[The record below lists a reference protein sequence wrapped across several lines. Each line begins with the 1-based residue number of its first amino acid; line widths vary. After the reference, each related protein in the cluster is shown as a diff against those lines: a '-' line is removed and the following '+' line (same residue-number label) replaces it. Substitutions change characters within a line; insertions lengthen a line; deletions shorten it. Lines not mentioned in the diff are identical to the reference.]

1 LKYYIIA
8 GEASGDLHGSNLI
21 KELKIINPSS
31 TFRCWGGDLMKSQCN
46 KLVMHYDDFSYMG
59 FLEVIVNAKKIL
71 SYISLCKKD
80 IEEYN
85 PDVIIYIDY
94 PGFNMKIAEWAKRK
108 NFINHFYISPKVWV
122 WKENRVKKIK
132 RVIDKMYVIL
142 PFEEGFYLNKHNYKV
157 DFVGHPL
164 LDAIDNQKEFN
175 RQEFLAKNKL
185 SSKPVIALLP
195 GSRNQEIIK
204 LLPLMLDVVSN
215 FNDYQIIIAGAPNKS
230 IDYYKKIILSNKE
243 SRSSIKVIC
252 NQTYD
257 ILRISSAAIVTS
269 GTATLETALFK
280 VPQVVCYKTS
290 MISYLIGRL
299 LIHNLKF
306 ISLVNIILDKHIV
319 KELIQNNCNKDNL
332 VIELQKILNKSD
344 RSLMLKEYELLHKKL
359 GGKGASKKTAEL
371 ISKYSKN

>member
-215 FNDYQIIIAGAPNKS
+215 FKDYQIIIAGAPNKS
-230 IDYYKKIILSNKE
+230 INYYEKIILSNKE

-290 MISYLIGRL
+290 VISYLIGRL

-306 ISLVNIILDKHIV
+306 ISLVNIILDKHVV

>member
-1 LKYYIIA
+1 MKYYIIA

-21 KELKIINPSS
+21 KELKNINPSS

-46 KLVMHYDDFSYMG
+46 KLVMHYEDFSYMG

-122 WKENRVKKIK
+122 WKEYRVKKIK

-142 PFEEGFYLNKHNYKV
+142 PFEEGFYINKHNYKV

-164 LDAIDNQKEFN
+164 LDAIENQKEFN
-175 RQEFLAKNKL
+175 RQEFLTKNKL

-204 LLPLMLDVVSN
+204 LLPLMLDVASN

-230 IDYYKKIILSNKE
+230 INYYEKIILSNKE

-306 ISLVNIILDKHIV
+306 ISLVNIILDKHVV

>member
-290 MISYLIGRL
+290 VISYLIGRL

-306 ISLVNIILDKHIV
+306 ISLVNIILDKHVV

>member
-1 LKYYIIA
+1 MKYYIIA

-122 WKENRVKKIK
+122 WKEYRVKKIK
-132 RVIDKMYVIL
+132 RVIDKMFVIL
-142 PFEEGFYLNKHNYKV
+142 PFEEGFYINKHNYKV

-164 LDAIDNQKEFN
+164 LDAIENQKEFN

-269 GTATLETALFK
+269 GTATLETALFR

-290 MISYLIGRL
+290 VISYLIGRL

-306 ISLVNIILDKHIV
+306 ISLVNIILDKHVV

-371 ISKYSKN
+371 ITKYSKN

>member
-1 LKYYIIA
+1 MKYYIIA

-59 FLEVIVNAKKIL
+59 FLEVILNAKKIL

-122 WKENRVKKIK
+122 WKEYRVKKIK

>member
-1 LKYYIIA
+1 MKYYIIA

-21 KELKIINPSS
+21 KELKNINPSS

-46 KLVMHYDDFSYMG
+46 QLVKHYEDFSYMG

-71 SYISLCKKD
+71 NYISLCKKD

-122 WKENRVKKIK
+122 WKEYRVKKIK

-142 PFEEGFYLNKHNYKV
+142 PFEEGFYINKHNYKV

-164 LDAIDNQKEFN
+164 LDAIENQKEFN
-175 RQEFLAKNKL
+175 RQEFLTKNKL

-215 FNDYQIIIAGAPNKS
+215 FKDYQIIIAGAPNKS
-230 IDYYKKIILSNKE
+230 INYYEKIILSNNE

-306 ISLVNIILDKHIV
+306 ISLVNIILDKHVV

>member
-1 LKYYIIA
+1 MKYYIIA

-59 FLEVIVNAKKIL
+59 FLEVILNAKKIL

-230 IDYYKKIILSNKE
+230 INYYEKIILSNKE

-306 ISLVNIILDKHIV
+306 ISLVNIILDKHVV

>member
-1 LKYYIIA
+1 MKYYIIA

-122 WKENRVKKIK
+122 WKEYRVKKIK

-299 LIHNLKF
+299 LIHDLKF
-306 ISLVNIILDKHIV
+306 ISLVNIILDKHVV

>member
-1 LKYYIIA
+1 MKYYIIA

-122 WKENRVKKIK
+122 WKEYRVKKIK

-215 FNDYQIIIAGAPNKS
+215 FDDYQIIIAGAPNKS
-230 IDYYKKIILSNKE
+230 INYYEKIILSNKE

-306 ISLVNIILDKHIV
+306 ISLVNIILDKHVV

>member
-1 LKYYIIA
+1 MKYYIIA

-108 NFINHFYISPKVWV
+108 KFINHFYISPKVWV

-290 MISYLIGRL
+290 VISYLIGRL

-306 ISLVNIILDKHIV
+306 ISLVNIILDKHVV

>member
-108 NFINHFYISPKVWV
+108 KFINHFYISPKVWV

>member
-1 LKYYIIA
+1 MKYYIIA

-142 PFEEGFYLNKHNYKV
+142 PFEEGFYINKHNYKV

-306 ISLVNIILDKHIV
+306 ISLVNIILDKHVV

>member
-1 LKYYIIA
+1 MKYYIIA

-31 TFRCWGGDLMKSQCN
+31 TFRCWGGDLMKGQCN

-122 WKENRVKKIK
+122 WKEYRVKKIK

-230 IDYYKKIILSNKE
+230 INYYEKIILSNKE

-306 ISLVNIILDKHIV
+306 ISLVNIILDKHVV

>member
-1 LKYYIIA
+1 MKYYIIA

-21 KELKIINPSS
+21 KELKSINPSS

-290 MISYLIGRL
+290 VISYLIGRL

-306 ISLVNIILDKHIV
+306 ISLVNIILDKHVV

>member
-21 KELKIINPSS
+21 KELKSINPSS

-46 KLVMHYDDFSYMG
+46 KLVMHYEDFSYMG

-122 WKENRVKKIK
+122 WKEYRVKKIK
-132 RVIDKMYVIL
+132 RVIDKMFVIL
-142 PFEEGFYLNKHNYKV
+142 PFEEGFYINKHNYKV

-164 LDAIDNQKEFN
+164 LDAIENQKEFN

-306 ISLVNIILDKHIV
+306 ISLVNIILDKHVV

-371 ISKYSKN
+371 ITKYSKN

>member
-1 LKYYIIA
+1 MKYYIIA

-21 KELKIINPSS
+21 KELKSINPSS

-122 WKENRVKKIK
+122 WKEYRVKKIK

-142 PFEEGFYLNKHNYKV
+142 PFEEGFYINKHNYKV

-215 FNDYQIIIAGAPNKS
+215 FKDYQIIIAGAPNKS
-230 IDYYKKIILSNKE
+230 INYYEKIILSNKE

-290 MISYLIGRL
+290 VISYLIGRL

-306 ISLVNIILDKHIV
+306 ISLVNIILDKHVV

>member
-1 LKYYIIA
+1 MKYYIIA

-122 WKENRVKKIK
+122 WKEYRVKKIK

-142 PFEEGFYLNKHNYKV
+142 PFEEGFYINKHNYKV

>member
-1 LKYYIIA
+1 MKYYIIA

-108 NFINHFYISPKVWV
+108 KFINHFYISPKVWV

-230 IDYYKKIILSNKE
+230 INYYEKIILSNKE

-306 ISLVNIILDKHIV
+306 ISLVNIILDKHVV

>member
-1 LKYYIIA
+1 MKYYIIA

-21 KELKIINPSS
+21 KELKKINPNS
-31 TFRCWGGDLMKSQCN
+31 TFRCWGGDLMKDQCN
-46 KLVMHYDDFSYMG
+46 ELVMHYEKFSYMG
-59 FLEVIVNAKKIL
+59 FLEVIVNGKKIL
-71 SYISLCKKD
+71 NYISLCKKD

-269 GTATLETALFK
+269 GTATLETALFR

-290 MISYLIGRL
+290 VISYLIGRL

-306 ISLVNIILDKHIV
+306 ISLVNIILDKHVV

-371 ISKYSKN
+371 ITKYSKN

>member
-1 LKYYIIA
+1 MKYYIIA

-108 NFINHFYISPKVWV
+108 KFINHFYISPKVWV

-306 ISLVNIILDKHIV
+306 ISLVNIILDKHVV

>member
-1 LKYYIIA
+1 MKYYIIA

-21 KELKIINPSS
+21 KELKSINPSS

-46 KLVMHYDDFSYMG
+46 KLVMHYEDFSYMG

-122 WKENRVKKIK
+122 WKEYRVKKIK
-132 RVIDKMYVIL
+132 RVIDKMFVIL
-142 PFEEGFYLNKHNYKV
+142 PFEEGFYINKHNYKV

-164 LDAIDNQKEFN
+164 LDAIENQKEFN

-306 ISLVNIILDKHIV
+306 ISLVNIILDKHVV

-371 ISKYSKN
+371 ITKYSKN

>member
-1 LKYYIIA
+1 MKYYIIA

-122 WKENRVKKIK
+122 WKEYRVKKIK

-142 PFEEGFYLNKHNYKV
+142 PFEEGFYINKHNYKV

-204 LLPLMLDVVSN
+204 LLPLMLDVVSI

-230 IDYYKKIILSNKE
+230 INYYEKIILSNKE

-290 MISYLIGRL
+290 VISYLIGRL

-306 ISLVNIILDKHIV
+306 ISLVNIILDKHVV

-344 RSLMLKEYELLHKKL
+344 RSLMLKEYEMLHKKL

-371 ISKYSKN
+371 INKYSKN

>member
-1 LKYYIIA
+1 
-8 GEASGDLHGSNLI
+8 
-21 KELKIINPSS
+21 
-31 TFRCWGGDLMKSQCN
+31 
-46 KLVMHYDDFSYMG
+46 
-59 FLEVIVNAKKIL
+59 
-71 SYISLCKKD
+71 
-80 IEEYN
+80 
-85 PDVIIYIDY
+85 
-94 PGFNMKIAEWAKRK
+94 MKIAEWAKRK

>member
-122 WKENRVKKIK
+122 WKEYRVKKIK

-142 PFEEGFYLNKHNYKV
+142 PFEEGFYINKHNYKV

-215 FNDYQIIIAGAPNKS
+215 FKDYQIIIAGAPNKS
-230 IDYYKKIILSNKE
+230 INYYEKIILSNKE

-306 ISLVNIILDKHIV
+306 ISLVNIILDKHVV

>member
-1 LKYYIIA
+1 MKYYIIA

-108 NFINHFYISPKVWV
+108 KFINHFYISPKVWV

-132 RVIDKMYVIL
+132 RVIDKMFVIL
-142 PFEEGFYLNKHNYKV
+142 PFEEGFYINKHNYKV

-164 LDAIDNQKEFN
+164 LDAIENQKEFN

-269 GTATLETALFK
+269 GTATLETALFR

-290 MISYLIGRL
+290 VISYLIGRL

-306 ISLVNIILDKHIV
+306 ISLVNIILDKHVV

-371 ISKYSKN
+371 ITKYSKN

>member
-1 LKYYIIA
+1 MKYYIIA

-21 KELKIINPSS
+21 KELKNINPSS

-46 KLVMHYDDFSYMG
+46 ELVMHYEDFSYMG

-122 WKENRVKKIK
+122 WKEYRVKKIK

-142 PFEEGFYLNKHNYKV
+142 PFEEGFYINKHNYKV

-164 LDAIDNQKEFN
+164 LDAIENQKEFN
-175 RQEFLAKNKL
+175 RQEFLTKNKL

-230 IDYYKKIILSNKE
+230 INYYEKIILSNKE

-306 ISLVNIILDKHIV
+306 ISLVNIILDKHVV

>member
-1 LKYYIIA
+1 MKYYIIA

-59 FLEVIVNAKKIL
+59 FLEVILNAKKIL

-230 IDYYKKIILSNKE
+230 INYYEKIILSNKE

-257 ILRISSAAIVTS
+257 ILKISSAAIVTS

-290 MISYLIGRL
+290 VISYLIGRL

-306 ISLVNIILDKHIV
+306 ISLVNIILDKHVV
-319 KELIQNNCNKDNL
+319 KELIQKNCNKDNL
-332 VIELQKILNKSD
+332 LIELQKILNKSD

>member
-1 LKYYIIA
+1 MKYYIIA

-306 ISLVNIILDKHIV
+306 ISLVNIILDKHVV

>member
-1 LKYYIIA
+1 MKYYIIA

-142 PFEEGFYLNKHNYKV
+142 PFEEGFYINKHNYKV

-230 IDYYKKIILSNKE
+230 INYYEKIILSNKE

-306 ISLVNIILDKHIV
+306 ISLVNIILDKHVV

>member
-1 LKYYIIA
+1 MKYYIIA

-59 FLEVIVNAKKIL
+59 FLEVILNAKKIL

-108 NFINHFYISPKVWV
+108 KFINHFYISPKVWV
-122 WKENRVKKIK
+122 WKEYRVKKIK

-299 LIHNLKF
+299 LIHDLKF

>member
-108 NFINHFYISPKVWV
+108 KFINHFYISPKVWV

-215 FNDYQIIIAGAPNKS
+215 FKDYQIIIAGAPNKS
-230 IDYYKKIILSNKE
+230 INYYEKIILSNKE

-306 ISLVNIILDKHIV
+306 ISLVNIILDKHVV

>member
-1 LKYYIIA
+1 MKYYIIA

-204 LLPLMLDVVSN
+204 LLPLMLDVASN

-306 ISLVNIILDKHIV
+306 ISLVNIILDKHVV

>member
-1 LKYYIIA
+1 MKYYIIA

-21 KELKIINPSS
+21 KELKSINPSS

-108 NFINHFYISPKVWV
+108 KFINHFYISPKVWV

-132 RVIDKMYVIL
+132 RVIDKMFVIL
-142 PFEEGFYLNKHNYKV
+142 PFEEGFYINKHNYKV

-215 FNDYQIIIAGAPNKS
+215 FKDYQIIIAGAPNKS
-230 IDYYKKIILSNKE
+230 INYYEKIILSNKE

>member
-1 LKYYIIA
+1 MKYYIIA

-21 KELKIINPSS
+21 KELKSINPSS

-108 NFINHFYISPKVWV
+108 KFINHFYISPKVWV

-142 PFEEGFYLNKHNYKV
+142 PFEEGFYINKHNYKV

-230 IDYYKKIILSNKE
+230 INYYEKIILSNKE

-306 ISLVNIILDKHIV
+306 ISLVNIILDKHVV

>member
-108 NFINHFYISPKVWV
+108 KFINHFYISPKVWV
-122 WKENRVKKIK
+122 WKEYRVKKIK

-142 PFEEGFYLNKHNYKV
+142 PFEEGFYINKHNYKV

-230 IDYYKKIILSNKE
+230 INYYEKIILSNKE

-290 MISYLIGRL
+290 VISYLIGRL

-306 ISLVNIILDKHIV
+306 ISLVNIILDKHVV

>member
-1 LKYYIIA
+1 MKYYIIA

-215 FNDYQIIIAGAPNKS
+215 FDDYQIIIAGAPNKS
-230 IDYYKKIILSNKE
+230 INYYEKIILSNKE

-257 ILRISSAAIVTS
+257 ILKISSAAIVTS

-290 MISYLIGRL
+290 TISYLIGRL

>member
-59 FLEVIVNAKKIL
+59 FLEVILNAKKIL

-108 NFINHFYISPKVWV
+108 KFINHFYISPKVWV

-215 FNDYQIIIAGAPNKS
+215 FDDYQIIIAGAPNKS
-230 IDYYKKIILSNKE
+230 INYYEKIILSNKE

-306 ISLVNIILDKHIV
+306 ISLVNIILDKHVV